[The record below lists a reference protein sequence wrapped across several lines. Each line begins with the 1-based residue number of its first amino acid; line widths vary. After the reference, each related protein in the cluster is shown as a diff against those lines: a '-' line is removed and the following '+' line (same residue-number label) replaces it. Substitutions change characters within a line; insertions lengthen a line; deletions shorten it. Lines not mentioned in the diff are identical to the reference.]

1 MKRGIIFWVALSLAI
16 CLSLP
21 SAALAQADKTGK
33 TVNIRI
39 TGHMPVGQVCS
50 TACEMFIKEAEKR
63 SNGALKFTYYP
74 AGQLAMDVKAFE
86 MCQR

>member
-50 TACEMFIKEAEKR
+50 TACEMFI
-63 SNGALKFTYYP
+63 
-74 AGQLAMDVKAFE
+74 
-86 MCQR
+86 